1 MAEEFG
7 PFLLERMLGRGGMAE
22 VFVAR
27 RRNSPGTVVLKRIRP
42 DLAAGSEYL
51 KRFVLEAQ
59 VASRLSH
66 PNLVKFREFGKVGEC
81 HYISMDEVRG
91 WNLQRIIDH
100 CFEHH
105 VTPPLEV
112 ALHVTAGLL
121 AGLGAMHG
129 VVDEQGR
136 ARPMVHRDVT
146 PKNVI
151 IRRDGHPVVIDFGIA
166 KDVLGP
172 AITMPGKIIGT
183 ARYMAPEHRKAEFVD
198 PRADVFSVGVIFFE
212 LMTARHPWK
221 PLETI
226 KELLRFTFDPPELT
240 EDEVARIPKDVL
252 AVVVKSLTCE
262 PADRFSSAQEMVAAL
277 AACERFRGIGTHG
290 DALVARW
297 LESLELKS
305 DQELQ
310 APIVDHG
317 PKPGEGPDV
326 VWNPSG
332 SLTTGELAFTS
343 VPPEPVDASVLTIPP
358 LPPPREAALSRD
370 DASIDLAIATSRPM
384 WGKAV
389 VIGIVL
395 VFAAVGLYLL
405 QP

>member
-1 MAEEFG
+1 
-7 PFLLERMLGRGGMAE
+7 MAE

-27 RRNSPGTVVLKRIRP
+27 RRGATGTVVIKRIRP

-66 PNLVKFREFGKVGEC
+66 PNLVKFREFGKVGDC
-81 HYISMDEVRG
+81 HYIAMDEVRG
-91 WNLQRIIDH
+91 WNLQRVIDH
-100 CFEHH
+100 CFDTKSPMPLELAMH
-105 VTPPLEV
+105 VTS
-112 ALHVTAGLL
+112 GLL
-121 AGLGAMHG
+121 EGLAAMHG

-212 LMTARHPWK
+212 LLTARHPWK

-240 EDEVARIPKDVL
+240 AQEAAHIPADVL
-252 AVVVKSLTCE
+252 AVVMKSLACE
-262 PADRFSSAQEMVAAL
+262 PGDRFSSAKEMVAAL
-277 AACERFRGIGTHG
+277 SACASFRAMGSDG
-290 DALVARW
+290 DALVRRW
-297 LESLELKS
+297 LEQLALAT
-305 DQELQ
+305 DQDLQ

-317 PKPGEGPDV
+317 PKPGEGPDL

-332 SLTTGELAFTS
+332 SLTTGDVAFAS
-343 VPPEPVDASVLTIPP
+343 VAPEPVDASVLTIPP
-358 LPPPREAALSRD
+358 LPPPREAALGTD
-370 DASIDLAIATSRPM
+370 DASIDLALATSRPM

-395 VFAAVGLYLL
+395 VLVIAGLYLL
-405 QP
+405 QH